1 MRPGPAAPLE
11 LVMASGLEPMSAVE
25 RAEWFAGLI
34 WASRILHH
42 EGYLMVAQGI
52 QELAMES
59 FTHGEKVSSNPLRDR
74 DPDEDFCPMP

>member
-1 MRPGPAAPLE
+1 
-11 LVMASGLEPMSAVE
+11 MSAVE